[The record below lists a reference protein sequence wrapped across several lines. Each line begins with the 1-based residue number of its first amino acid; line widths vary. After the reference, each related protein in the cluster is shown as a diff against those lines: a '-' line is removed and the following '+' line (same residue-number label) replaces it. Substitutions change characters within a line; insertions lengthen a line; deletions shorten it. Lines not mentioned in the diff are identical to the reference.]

1 MCAQYYV
8 RAKEGMRTVRA
19 SVTPG
24 GRVRSATYR
33 RMNAKIPRAQE
44 TASVSVESVCAHQA
58 LLAQAAT

>member
-1 MCAQYYV
+1 
-8 RAKEGMRTVRA
+8 MRTVRA

-33 RMNAKIPRAQE
+33 RMNARTPHAQE